1 MKKLINFTFIY
12 LISIII
18 VSCNDKPTRTNEGV
32 ITSKQ
37 TIYSSIPE
45 VQEQF
50 DKYDNTPI
58 KTYFKNGKS
67 RVEITSPI
75 VGNIIGIVDANTMKS
90 ISFINGPSGKLFTK
104 NELDNDR
111 LDELLKNI
119 SVEVGSETKV
129 VLGYECQQYIVTID
143 QDSNKIR
150 MEMFVTPEI
159 EPVFSG
165 EQLELY
171 KKIDGFP
178 MYMVME
184 MNQFGNEL
192 KRITEV
198 VDLEVVEVSDDK
210 FDMTP
215 PEDYKEL

>member
-1 MKKLINFTFIY
+1 MKTLQTKLVAILVLF
-12 LISIII
+12 LI
-18 VSCNDKPTRTNEGV
+18 SCNDKPTRINEGI

-58 KTYFKNGKS
+58 KTYFKKGKS

-75 VGNIIGIVDANTMKS
+75 IGKIIGIVDANTMKS

-129 VLGYECQQYIVTID
+129 ILGYECQQYIVTIA

-198 VDLEVVEVSDDK
+198 IDLEVVQVSDDK